1 MVYSLPMFVL
11 IMKIT
16 LSIPWSRSLKD
27 KRRVVRSLVDAL
39 SHRYNLSVS
48 EVELQDRLR
57 TGVIGISHVGIR
69 EGDEWEMSR
78 RILDFIYEYSE
89 AEVAD
94 AEKTVAAFTEWFA

>member
-1 MVYSLPMFVL
+1 MFVL

-48 EVELQDRLR
+48 EVESQNRLQ
-57 TGVIGISHVGIR
+57 TGVIGVSHVGIR
-69 EGDEWEMSR
+69 ENDEWEMSSR
-78 RILDFIYEYSE
+78 LLDFIYEHSE
-89 AEVAD
+89 AEVVD
-94 AEKTVAAFTEWFA
+94 VEKTVAAFAELFD